1 MDKINPINSQVR
13 YFEYRNMW
21 IVKKSHYS
29 LRSKYILLS

>member
-1 MDKINPINSQVR
+1 MDKINPIQQAR